1 MQLHGQEVIARLA
14 SGLVI
19 RGVNADFNPER
30 PTFRVTPSEGGRGV
44 ELKVRDLKALFF
56 LKRPPGSTDLRRAPG
71 WVPPPDPVR
80 DGKKIAV
87 SFQDGETMVGY
98 TLGYRRE
105 KVGFYFYPAADD
117 NPNER
122 VWICAAAV
130 ADVKVGAAAEVAVD
144 SREARRREAA

>member
-1 MQLHGQEVIARLA
+1 MQSHAQEVIARLA

-19 RGVNADFNPER
+19 RGVNTDFSPER
-30 PTFRVTPSEGGRGV
+30 TTFRVTPPEGGRGV
-44 ELKVRDLKALFF
+44 ELKVKDLKALFF
-56 LKRPPGSTDLRRAPG
+56 LKRPEGAADLRRVPG

-87 SFQDGETMVGY
+87 TFGDGETMVGH

-105 KVGFYFYPAADD
+105 KPGFFFYPAATD
-117 NPNER
+117 NPSER
-122 VWICAAAV
+122 VWICATAV
-130 ADVKVGAAAEVAVD
+130 SEVKLGAAADAAVD